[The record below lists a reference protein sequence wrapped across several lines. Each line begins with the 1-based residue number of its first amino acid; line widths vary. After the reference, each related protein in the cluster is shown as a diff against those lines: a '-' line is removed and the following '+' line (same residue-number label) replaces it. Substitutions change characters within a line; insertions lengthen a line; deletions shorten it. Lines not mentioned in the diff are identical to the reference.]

1 MAHLLA
7 FEYILASALGTGQ
20 ARLGAVPLDEVIND
34 VVVCTLPAHG
44 CEGVED
50 SGFRLFEIR

>member
-1 MAHLLA
+1 M
-7 FEYILASALGTGQ
+7 YPASQDHGSIEGQ
-20 ARLGAVPLDEVIND
+20 ARLGAVPLDEVING
-34 VVVCTLPAHG
+34 VVVRTLPAHG